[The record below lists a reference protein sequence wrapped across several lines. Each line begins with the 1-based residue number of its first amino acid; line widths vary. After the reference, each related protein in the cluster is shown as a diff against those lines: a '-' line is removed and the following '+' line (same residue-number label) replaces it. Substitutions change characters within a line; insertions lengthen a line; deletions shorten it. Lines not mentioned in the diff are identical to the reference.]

1 MTARTPPDPARI
13 GKIASR
19 MESPHDGEAL
29 NAARMLIKHLGGHGL
44 RISDVVERGISVG
57 LPRFSA
63 TGDEFRRQS
72 SPPFPHHRT
81 KIDALLS
88 DPAFMGEYLT
98 RRSLSRLQS
107 LYRAPY
113 VNAITMGW
121 IDGLMEKARD
131 LRAGRAA

>member
-1 MTARTPPDPARI
+1 MIAHTSLDAARI

-29 NAARMLIKHLGGHGL
+29 NAARMLIKYLGGHGL
-44 RISDVVERGISVG
+44 RISDVVERGISG
-57 LPRFSA
+57 GNSSYLLDPASC
-63 TGDEFRRQS
+63 RRAA
-72 SPPFPHHRT
+72 SPPFAHHRT

-88 DPAFMGEYLT
+88 DPAFMAEYLT

-107 LYRAPY
+107 LRFAPHLDG
-113 VNAITMGW
+113 ATMAW
-121 IDGLMEKARD
+121 IDGLVQKARD